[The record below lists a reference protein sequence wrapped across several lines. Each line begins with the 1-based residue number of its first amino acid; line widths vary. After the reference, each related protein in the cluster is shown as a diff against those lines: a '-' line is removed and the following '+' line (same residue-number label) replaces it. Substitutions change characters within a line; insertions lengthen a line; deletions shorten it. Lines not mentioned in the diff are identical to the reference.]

1 MIDKSKIVQS
11 VTTVPTRNKD
21 SILEEMGGP
30 FLFGYRLVDSDGQV
44 FNDPTFL
51 DGIFET
57 TSNSWNETDRSYV
70 QDTTRYFTNDCN
82 STFEEDIRSNFFGER
97 LAFDITQLDRLAAPT
112 FICPKSLKRDFVNGA
127 LGDANYTSTVLKII
141 ACNPDYSTCADYD
154 DIVSKVTTLQVQF
167 IYLETNFEAEDID
180 QPLSSYFMKMN
191 PVGLSYNW
199 FT

>member
-44 FNDPTFL
+44 FRDPSFL

-57 TSNSWNETDRSYV
+57 TSNSWNKTDRSYA
-70 QDTTRYFTNDCN
+70 QENTRYFTNDCR
-82 STFEEDIRSNFFGER
+82 SAFEEDIGSKSIGEK
-97 LAFDITQLDRLAAPT
+97 LAFDITQLERLAAPT
-112 FICPKSLKRDFVNGA
+112 FICPKSLKQDFVSGA
-127 LGDANYTSTVLKII
+127 LGDANYTSTQLKIM
-141 ACNPDYSTCADYD
+141 ACDPDQSTCADYD
-154 DIVSKVTTLQVQF
+154 DIVNKVKTLQVQF